1 MRTKD
6 GLLDDF
12 ENMKLFCQYL
22 YLDENNRIRYFNVMT
37 TLEIR
42 MNDNYS
48 FKAKNLKFPDI
59 PEMHFDENMSP
70 GNILGI
76 IDVLK
81 EQPAEE
87 YPDRFSNRWDEVKT
101 ITQMQTSLNYL
112 QK

>member
-22 YLDENNRIRYFNVMT
+22 YLDENNRIRYFNGMT

-48 FKAKNLKFPDI
+48 FKAKDL
-59 PEMHFDENMSP
+59 
-70 GNILGI
+70 
-76 IDVLK
+76 
-81 EQPAEE
+81 
-87 YPDRFSNRWDEVKT
+87 
-101 ITQMQTSLNYL
+101 
-112 QK
+112 

>member
-22 YLDENNRIRYFNVMT
+22 YLDENNRIRYFNGMT

-48 FKAKNLKFPDI
+48 FKAKILSFRIFP
-59 PEMHFDENMSP
+59 
-70 GNILGI
+70 
-76 IDVLK
+76 
-81 EQPAEE
+81 
-87 YPDRFSNRWDEVKT
+87 RC
-101 ITQMQTSLNYL
+101 TSMRT
-112 QK
+112 

>member
-1 MRTKD
+1 
-6 GLLDDF
+6 
-12 ENMKLFCQYL
+12 
-22 YLDENNRIRYFNVMT
+22 
-37 TLEIR
+37 
-42 MNDNYS
+42 
-48 FKAKNLKFPDI
+48 
-59 PEMHFDENMSP
+59 MHFDENMSP